1 MEMLSKAVKFPKMK
15 QAHSSSASSCV
26 VKLNSSEVVECLIN
40 SDLPTMSQSLSGVR
54 PAEDTLM
61 HETGANIVSSL
72 LDQMLSSVLARAP
85 SLQASL
91 PI

>member
-1 MEMLSKAVKFPKMK
+1 MGDAVQGREVPEDEAGSLIQRQLVRGKFK
-15 QAHSSSASSCV
+15 
-26 VKLNSSEVVECLIN
+26 SSEVVECLIN

-54 PAEDTLM
+54 PAEDMLM

-85 SLQASL
+85 SLQANL